1 MIEIMGN
8 INIYKDNI
16 LVKHDNVRTKKKLK
30 ESVMY
35 LQTQWRSGHG
45 DHHIRCGSLDLV
57 NYRIETHQPH
67 FQV

>member
-16 LVKHDNVRTKKKLK
+16 LVKHDNIRTKKEIK

-35 LQTQWRSGHG
+35 LQTVEIRPWRPP
-45 DHHIRCGSLDLV
+45 
-57 NYRIETHQPH
+57 Y
-67 FQV
+67 